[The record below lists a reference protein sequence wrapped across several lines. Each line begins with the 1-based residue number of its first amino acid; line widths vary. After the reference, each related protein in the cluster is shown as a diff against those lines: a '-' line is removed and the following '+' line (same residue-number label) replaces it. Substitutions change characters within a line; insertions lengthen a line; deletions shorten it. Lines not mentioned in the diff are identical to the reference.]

1 MFNLQQM
8 QQMVWGMFS
17 KQTEQWPPELKQAL
31 ANIEVDIVRQPGQI
45 LIVAKNTPGVDSN
58 PNIEKAKQVILDALM
73 GPLPQVVGAFQCK
86 VKTFK

>member
-8 QQMVWGMFS
+8 QQMVWGMFA
-17 KQTEQWPPELKQAL
+17 KQTESWPPELKAAL
-31 ANIEVDIVRQPGQI
+31 SNIEVEIVRQPGQI
-45 LIVAKNTPGVDSN
+45 LIIAKNN
-58 PNIEKAKQVILDALM
+58 PEMDGDPNVEKAKKLVLDSVM